1 MHIDAPTNE
10 AKTNVKDTPT
20 DNINEACYENS
31 EEDTVTGLEADE
43 TIEAEEKNMTDM
55 KDKDNN
61 TAEKE

>member
-1 MHIDAPTNE
+1 M
-10 AKTNVKDTPT
+10 
-20 DNINEACYENS
+20 
-31 EEDTVTGLEADE
+31 TGLEADE